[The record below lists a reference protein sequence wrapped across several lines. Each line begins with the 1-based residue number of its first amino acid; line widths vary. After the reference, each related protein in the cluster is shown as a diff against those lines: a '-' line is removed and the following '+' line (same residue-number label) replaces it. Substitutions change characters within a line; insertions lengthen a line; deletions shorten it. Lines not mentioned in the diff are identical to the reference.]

1 MTTMIIRPRQAE
13 DIPQLVTIWENAVRA
28 THTFLSEEDI
38 QFFLPLVRDEA
49 LPGLDVWV
57 AQSPSG
63 QLLGFMGLSEA
74 KVEMLF
80 VDPAGHGQGA
90 GRSLLDHAR
99 TLKGR
104 LSVDVNEQNP
114 AAHDFYLRYGFVA
127 VGRSELDG
135 SGRPFP
141 LIHMEQP
148 A

>member
-1 MTTMIIRPRQAE
+1 MIIRPRQRD
-13 DIPQLVTIWENAVRA
+13 DISRLVAIWESAVRA
-28 THTFLSEEDI
+28 THHFLAEEDI

-49 LPGLDVWV
+49 LPGLEVWV
-57 AQSPSG
+57 AQSLSG
-63 QLLGFMGLSEA
+63 ELLGFMGLSDE

-80 VDPAGHGQGA
+80 VDPANHGRGT
-90 GRSLLDHAR
+90 GRRLLDHAR

-114 AAHDFYLRYGFVA
+114 DAHGFYRKYGFVEI
-127 VGRSELDG
+127 GRSELDG

-141 LIHMEQP
+141 LIHMQQP